1 MNRAFVNAV
10 VYLGLLLAILLSIAV
25 TRVGRDQAAVS
36 SFSYLML
43 AALIW
48 VRTKKST

>member
-10 VYLGLLLAILLSIAV
+10 VYLGVLLAVVLSIAV
-25 TRVGRDQAAVS
+25 SRIGHDQAAVS
-36 SFSYLML
+36 GFSYLML